1 MDRRSAVKVDS
12 LVDQVSWGRTP
23 EWGLEQSA
31 GTMRSRRGGARSR
44 ASSIE
49 RRAVCEREWWLLLRW
64 CLLVKSAVVGENREW
79 SWRAGHGRRAW

>member
-1 MDRRSAVKVDS
+1 VDRQSAVKVDS

-49 RRAVCEREWWLLLRW
+49 RRAVWVWE
-64 CLLVKSAVVGENREW
+64 
-79 SWRAGHGRRAW
+79 